1 MPFQMKKLLLI
12 SFLSFIQIN
21 IFGQNVSL
29 HLLPRFS
36 LGATIPSSYQ
46 LVQGQKFVSTSI
58 KTNFQGSLTNP
69 DGSSSEFTQ
78 YSYGLGID
86 LLLNRSNEQ
95 TKNAWGV
102 IFGLYQHRYIQYLE
116 VPVFLWKGE
125 PYGATFSFY
134 RNQGLNFGIR
144 RTIHNNKLLGWYVQL
159 GGMYS
164 FQLEN
169 LNVQNN
175 DWTTVTA
182 GSNNF
187 LENGTGVSGS
197 TSNVNPNTLTINPEI
212 GITTKGAI
220 GLEVSLS
227 YQIPVGTPLAN
238 TQATYYQANR
248 VFGIEKS
255 DITQESIWL
264 NLRVPLRIWT
274 RKKTVSSVST
284 TPPPVVKYE
293 PPVVTKK
300 APPTPSRKKLQDLC
314 LTIVDAK
321 TKQVLP
327 NVRVNVEGRV
337 FFSNKDGMAKIYEVP
352 VGKKGVFAI
361 QLLNYQPGN
370 LDFEAFAQEGCQS
383 LKVELNPI
391 EKPKPETVEI
401 EGKVIKKGESV
412 VLNAIQ
418 FEQGNSDLLEN
429 AKIELDKVA
438 EWMKKYPNLTI
449 ELSGHTSNE
458 GDQEENRKL
467 SEDRVIE
474 CKEYIVRQVKGSNAR
489 IRTIGYGST
498 RPRYPNNSEE
508 NRKKNRRVELKI
520 DSF

>member
-1 MPFQMKKLLLI
+1 MKKLLLVI
-12 SFLSFIQIN
+12 LLLCSQIN
-21 IFGQNVSL
+21 IFGQEISL
-29 HLLPRFS
+29 YLLPRFS
-36 LGATIPSSYQ
+36 FGATIPSSYQ

-58 KTNFQGSLTNP
+58 KTNFQGSLFAP
-69 DGSSSEFTQ
+69 DGTLTEFNQ
-78 YSYGLGID
+78 YTHGLGLD
-86 LLLNRSNEQ
+86 LMLSRSDEES
-95 TKNAWGV
+95 KNAWGLL
-102 IFGLYQHRYIQYLE
+102 FGFYQHKFLQYSE
-116 VPVFLWKGE
+116 FPEFFWKGSLLQSS
-125 PYGATFSFY
+125 YNFY
-134 RNQGLNFGIR
+134 RTRGLNVGLR
-144 RTIHNNKLLGWYVQL
+144 RTIFNNKSVGWYFQL

-164 FQLEN
+164 FQLEDIN
-169 LNVQNN
+169 SKNGE
-175 DWTTVTA
+175 WASTVVE
-182 GSNNF
+182 SNSY
-187 LENGTGVSGS
+187 LENGNGISGF
-197 TSNVNPNTLTINPEI
+197 TSNINSNNLTINPEI
-212 GITTKGAI
+212 GIITKGFI

-227 YQIPVGTPLAN
+227 YQIPVGTPLSN
-238 TQATYYQANR
+238 SQGTYYQANR
-248 VFGIEKS
+248 VFGIEKA

-274 RKKTVSSVST
+274 RKKSVLNVT
-284 TPPPVVKYE
+284 KTPPPVVKYE

-300 APPTPSRKKLQDLC
+300 TPPTPSRKKLQDLC
-314 LTIVDAK
+314 LTILDAK

-337 FFSNKDGMAKIYEVP
+337 FFSNKDGIAKIYEVP
-352 VGKKGVFAI
+352 VGRKGVCAI
-361 QLLNYQPGN
+361 QLLNYQPSN

-391 EKPKPETVEI
+391 EKPKSETVEI
-401 EGKVIKKGESV
+401 DGKVIKKGESV

-429 AKIELDKVA
+429 AKTELDKVA
-438 EWMKKYPNLTI
+438 DWMKKYPNLTI

-474 CKEYIVRQVKGSNAR
+474 CKEYIVRQVKGSNSR

-498 RPRYPNNSEE
+498 RPRYPNNSED

>member
-1 MPFQMKKLLLI
+1 MKKLLLI
-12 SFLSFIQIN
+12 LLLSFIQIN
-21 IFGQNVSL
+21 IFGQEVSL

-58 KTNFQGSLTNP
+58 KTNYQGSLFSP
-69 DGSSSEFTQ
+69 DGTLTEFNQ
-78 YSYGLGID
+78 YTHGLGLD
-86 LLLNRSNEQ
+86 FLLSRSDEQ
-95 TKNAWGV
+95 SKNAWGLL
-102 IFGLYQHRYIQYLE
+102 FGIYQHKFLQYSE
-116 VPVFLWKGE
+116 FPEFSWKGSLLQSS
-125 PYGATFSFY
+125 YSFY
-134 RNQGLNFGIR
+134 RTRGFSFGVR
-144 RTIHNNKLLGWYVQL
+144 RTIFNNKSVGWYAQL

-164 FQLEN
+164 FQLQDIN
-169 LNVQNN
+169 SKNG
-175 DWTTVTA
+175 DWATTVA
-182 GSNNF
+182 ESSSY
-187 LENGTGVSGS
+187 LENGTGLSGT
-197 TSNVNPNTLTINPEI
+197 TSNVNSNNLTINPEL
-212 GITTKGAI
+212 GIISKGTI

-227 YQIPVGTPLAN
+227 YQIPVGTPLSNSQGTFYRAN
-238 TQATYYQANR
+238 KI
-248 VFGIEKS
+248 FGVEKA

-264 NLRVPLRIWT
+264 NLRLPLRIWT
-274 RKKTVSSVST
+274 RKKSVPIVT
-284 TPPPVVKYE
+284 KTPPPVTKYE
-293 PPVVTKK
+293 PPVITKK
-300 APPTPSRKKLQDLC
+300 APSTPSRKKLQDLC

-327 NVRVNVEGRV
+327 NVRVSAEGRV

-352 VGKKGVFAI
+352 VGKKGVFSI
-361 QLLNYQPGN
+361 QLLNYQPRN
-370 LDFEAFAQEGCQS
+370 LDFEAIAQDGCQ
-383 LKVELNPI
+383 LMKVELNPI

-401 EGKVIKKGESV
+401 DGKVIKKGESII
-412 VLNAIQ
+412 LNAIQ

-474 CKEYIVRQVKGSNAR
+474 CKEYIARQIKGSNSR

-508 NRKKNRRVELKI
+508 SRKKNRRVELKI